1 MHGDAVS
8 EQRQT
13 PRWPVDRQRRGVG
26 RRRTWRMEYTSRCL
40 ESSSNTWSKAKL
52 RFGCPS
58 AWTSHLVP
66 PCTVCTRSQPSPS
79 SRSAKGRKRAI
90 TRTLHDVAAIVSAR
104 GGSRRLSHP
113 ASHRAS
119 RPYRRPQSSSDARRR
134 RWPGSKRRRSYR
146 RALRLEPSRGA
157 VRLSHIASLRGWPHL
172 RRLWPPVEER
182 QRYRELQG
190 AFRTY
195 GILLW
200 SQCKERGNGL
210 VYGFAVGTMYCCWA
224 KGIVV

>member
-8 EQRQT
+8 EQRQAQ
-13 PRWPVDRQRRGVG
+13 RWPVDWQRRAVG

-66 PCTVCTRSQPSPS
+66 PCTVCTRSQPRPS

-90 TRTLHDVAAIVSAR
+90 TRTLHDVAAIGGAR
-104 GGSRRLSHP
+104 GGSRRLSNP

-134 RWPGSKRRRSYR
+134 RWPAASGGGATAAPCASS
-146 RALRLEPSRGA
+146 RLEARSAYPTSLLCGA
-157 VRLSHIASLRGWPHL
+157 GHTPPPL
-172 RRLWPPVEER
+172 PPVEER
-182 QRYRELQG
+182 QRYWD
-190 AFRTY
+190 ACRT
-195 GILLW
+195 LC
-200 SQCKERGNGL
+200 SQSDEQYEEWISTGESIHL
-210 VYGFAVGTMYCCWA
+210 T
-224 KGIVV
+224 